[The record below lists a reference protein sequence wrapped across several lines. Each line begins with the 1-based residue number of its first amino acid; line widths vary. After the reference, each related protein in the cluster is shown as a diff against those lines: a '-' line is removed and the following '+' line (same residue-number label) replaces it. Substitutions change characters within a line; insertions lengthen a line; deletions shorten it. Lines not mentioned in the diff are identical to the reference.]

1 MNPFLSFKTRVFF
14 SGEKL
19 ESCSYVLISLIFVY
33 YVMNHSAY
41 IFLYFFLDSFLGKDW
56 WYTSSVTRTRMA
68 IAKLFALHINS
79 TRIVT
84 ITFLKFLKL
93 TGNLLLKFLI
103 KRENMPKNSA
113 VEPDF
118 NCWIKIFIKSYLL
131 QELETISIIMPDISQ
146 NEADSVTFVYTRNW

>member
-1 MNPFLSFKTRVFF
+1 MGNNNEINNPYFLIMNPFLSFKTRVFF

-41 IFLYFFLDSFLGKDW
+41 IFLYFLLDSFLGKDW

-103 KRENMPKNSA
+103 KREICQKIVQLNRILI
-113 VEPDF
+113 VES
-118 NCWIKIFIKSYLL
+118 KYLL
-131 QELETISIIMPDISQ
+131 K
-146 NEADSVTFVYTRNW
+146 VTYCRS

>member
-1 MNPFLSFKTRVFF
+1 MGNNNEINNPYFLIMNPFLSFKTRVFF

-103 KRENMPKNSA
+103 KREICQKIVQLNRILI
-113 VEPDF
+113 VES
-118 NCWIKIFIKSYLL
+118 KYLL
-131 QELETISIIMPDISQ
+131 K
-146 NEADSVTFVYTRNW
+146 VTYCRS

>member
-1 MNPFLSFKTRVFF
+1 MGNNNEINNPYFLIMNPFLSFKTRVFF

-41 IFLYFFLDSFLGKDW
+41 IFLYFLLDSFLGKDW

-103 KRENMPKNSA
+103 KREICQKIVQLNPILI
-113 VEPDF
+113 VES
-118 NCWIKIFIKSYLL
+118 KYLL
-131 QELETISIIMPDISQ
+131 K
-146 NEADSVTFVYTRNW
+146 VTYCRS

>member
-1 MNPFLSFKTRVFF
+1 MGNNNEINNPYFLIMNPFLSFKTRVFF

-41 IFLYFFLDSFLGKDW
+41 IFLYFLLDSFLGKDW

-93 TGNLLLKFLI
+93 TGNLLLKLLI
-103 KRENMPKNSA
+103 KREICQKIVQLNRILI
-113 VEPDF
+113 VES
-118 NCWIKIFIKSYLL
+118 KYLL
-131 QELETISIIMPDISQ
+131 K
-146 NEADSVTFVYTRNW
+146 VTYCRS

>member
-1 MNPFLSFKTRVFF
+1 MGNNNEINNPYFLIMNPFLSFKTRVFF

-41 IFLYFFLDSFLGKDW
+41 IFLYFLLDSFLGKDW

-103 KRENMPKNSA
+103 KREI
-113 VEPDF
+113 
-118 NCWIKIFIKSYLL
+118 CQKIVQLNPILIAESEYLL
-131 QELETISIIMPDISQ
+131 K
-146 NEADSVTFVYTRNW
+146 VTYCRS

>member
-1 MNPFLSFKTRVFF
+1 MGNNNEINNPYFLIMNPFLSFKTRVFF

-19 ESCSYVLISLIFVY
+19 ESCSYVLIFLIFVY
-33 YVMNHSAY
+33 YVINHSAY
-41 IFLYFFLDSFLGKDW
+41 IFLYFLSNSNLFDSLLGKDW

-103 KRENMPKNSA
+103 KREICQKIVQLNPILI
-113 VEPDF
+113 VES
-118 NCWIKIFIKSYLL
+118 KYLL
-131 QELETISIIMPDISQ
+131 K
-146 NEADSVTFVYTRNW
+146 VTYCRS

>member
-41 IFLYFFLDSFLGKDW
+41 IFLYFLLDSFLGKDW

-93 TGNLLLKFLI
+93 TGNLLVMSSDITSFWSKE
-103 KRENMPKNSA
+103 KYAK
-113 VEPDF
+113 
-118 NCWIKIFIKSYLL
+118 KIVQLNPILVFESKYLL
-131 QELETISIIMPDISQ
+131 K
-146 NEADSVTFVYTRNW
+146 VTCCRG

>member
-1 MNPFLSFKTRVFF
+1 MGNNNEINNPYFLIMNPFLSFKTRVFF

-56 WYTSSVTRTRMA
+56 WYTSPVTRTRMA

-103 KRENMPKNSA
+103 KREICQKIVQLNRILI
-113 VEPDF
+113 VES
-118 NCWIKIFIKSYLL
+118 KYLL
-131 QELETISIIMPDISQ
+131 K
-146 NEADSVTFVYTRNW
+146 VTYCRS

>member
-1 MNPFLSFKTRVFF
+1 MGNNNEINNPYFLIMNPFLSFKARVFF

-33 YVMNHSAY
+33 YVVNHSAY
-41 IFLYFFLDSFLGKDW
+41 IFLYFLRNSNLLDSLLGKDW

-68 IAKLFALHINS
+68 IAKLFALHLNS

-103 KRENMPKNSA
+103 KREI
-113 VEPDF
+113 
-118 NCWIKIFIKSYLL
+118 CQKIVQLNPILIAESEYLL
-131 QELETISIIMPDISQ
+131 K
-146 NEADSVTFVYTRNW
+146 VTYCRS

>member
-1 MNPFLSFKTRVFF
+1 MGNNNEINNPYFLIMNPFLSFKTRVFF
-14 SGEKL
+14 SEEKL

-56 WYTSSVTRTRMA
+56 WYTSPVTRTRMA

-103 KRENMPKNSA
+103 KREICQKIVQLNRILI
-113 VEPDF
+113 VES
-118 NCWIKIFIKSYLL
+118 KYLL
-131 QELETISIIMPDISQ
+131 K
-146 NEADSVTFVYTRNW
+146 VTYCRS

>member
-1 MNPFLSFKTRVFF
+1 MGNNNEINNPYFLIMNPFLSFKTRVFF

-41 IFLYFFLDSFLGKDW
+41 IFLYFLLDSFLGKDW
-56 WYTSSVTRTRMA
+56 WYTSSVARTRMA

-103 KRENMPKNSA
+103 KREICQKIVQLNRILI
-113 VEPDF
+113 VES
-118 NCWIKIFIKSYLL
+118 KYLL
-131 QELETISIIMPDISQ
+131 K
-146 NEADSVTFVYTRNW
+146 VTYCRS

>member
-41 IFLYFFLDSFLGKDW
+41 IFLYFLLDSFLGKDW

-93 TGNLLLKFLI
+93 TGNLLLKLLI
-103 KRENMPKNSA
+103 KREICQKIVQLNRILI
-113 VEPDF
+113 VES
-118 NCWIKIFIKSYLL
+118 KYLL
-131 QELETISIIMPDISQ
+131 K
-146 NEADSVTFVYTRNW
+146 VTYCRS